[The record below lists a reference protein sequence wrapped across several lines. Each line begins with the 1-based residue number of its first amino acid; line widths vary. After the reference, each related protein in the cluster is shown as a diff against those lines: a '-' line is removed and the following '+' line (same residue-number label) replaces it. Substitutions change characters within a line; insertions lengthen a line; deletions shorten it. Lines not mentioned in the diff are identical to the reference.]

1 MLEVVKSKMMLV
13 CALLLLS
20 IVFVNAGVTKKLEE
34 SPKAYHERAIAMNI
48 R

>member
-1 MLEVVKSKMMLV
+1 MLEVVRSKMMLV
-13 CALLLLS
+13 CAVLLLG

-34 SPKAYHERAIAMNI
+34 SDKAYHERAIAMNI